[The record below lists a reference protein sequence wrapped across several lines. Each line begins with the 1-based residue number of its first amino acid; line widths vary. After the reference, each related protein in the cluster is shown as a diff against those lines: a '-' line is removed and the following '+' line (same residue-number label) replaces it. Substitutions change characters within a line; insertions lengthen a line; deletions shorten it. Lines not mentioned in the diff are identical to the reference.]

1 VDTSPAAYDQA
12 DVERVLAEPSD
23 SRRTPFERDRARIV
37 HSSALRRLA
46 AKTQVVGPSTDDF
59 TRNRLTHTLEVAQ
72 VGRDVAVAVGC
83 DPDLVE
89 AACLAH
95 DLGHPPFGHNGE
107 RALAE
112 LAADVGGFEGN
123 AQTFRLLTRLEPKTF
138 DPDGRSLGLNLTR
151 GVLDAAT
158 KYPWSIDQAPIPA
171 GRHAD
176 GLPRA
181 VRKFGV
187 YDDDRPTFDWMRTA
201 APVRE
206 TCVEAQIMD
215 LADDIAYSV
224 HDVEDGIVA
233 GRIELTRLSDAGLRH
248 DVWATVRD
256 WYAPA
261 TSTDELEAGFARL
274 SGLDAWPRTAYD
286 GSRLQLAGLKN
297 LTSRLINRFCS
308 GVQEAVELTDLPR
321 PIVRYAGRIPVPAE
335 VGTEIAILKGVA
347 AHLVM
352 KADDRVTA
360 LTSQRTL
367 IAELVEAIWDR
378 APGTLEPA
386 FADDW
391 AAAGDDA
398 ARRRVVVDQV
408 ASLTDLS
415 AVDRHRALTSTA

>member
-1 VDTSPAAYDQA
+1 MDTPTAPYDEA
-12 DVERVLAEPSD
+12 DVERFQAEPSD

-112 LAADVGGFEGN
+112 LAADSGGFEGN

-138 DPDGRSLGLNLTR
+138 DAQGRSLGLNLTR

-158 KYPWSIDQAPIPA
+158 KYPWSLEQAPIPA

-187 YDDDRPTFDWMRTA
+187 YADDRALFDWMRA
-201 APVRE
+201 KAPDRE

-233 GRIELTRLSDAGLRH
+233 GRIELTALTDPALRQ
-248 DVWATVRD
+248 DLWDTVRD

-261 TSTDELEAGFARL
+261 TSTAELEAGFARL
-274 SGLDAWPRTAYD
+274 AGLDAWPHTAYD
-286 GSRLQLAGLKN
+286 GSRRQLAGLKN

-308 GVQEAVELTDLPR
+308 GVQEAVRVTDLPR
-321 PIVRYAGRIPVPAE
+321 PIIRYAGRIPVPTS
-335 VGTEIAILKGVA
+335 VGTEIVILKGIA

-360 LTSQRTL
+360 LTLQREL
-367 IAELVEAIWDR
+367 IAELVDAIWR
-378 APGTLEPA
+378 GAPDTLEA
-386 FADDW
+386 ALESDW
-391 AAAGDDA
+391 ALANDDA
-398 ARRRVVVDQV
+398 QRLRVVVDQV

-415 AVDRHRALTSTA
+415 AVDRHRSLVMTA